1 MGASMADKTIWICG
15 GERGWA
21 VRMDGR
27 VLEAGLP
34 IETAMTRAKKMAAF
48 IEEGD
53 QSVELRIM
61 QADGSWLTVMR
72 RAAPPPYRPSLAWA
86 TGLLRAG

>member
-1 MGASMADKTIWICG
+1 MADKTIWICG

-34 IETAMTRAKKMAAF
+34 IEAAMTRAKKLAAF

-53 QSVELRIM
+53 QSAELRIM
-61 QADGSWLTVMR
+61 QADGFA
-72 RAAPPPYRPSLAWA
+72 RARALRLHPTTRPA
-86 TGLLRAG
+86 

>member
-1 MGASMADKTIWICG
+1 MADKTIWICG

-34 IETAMTRAKKMAAF
+34 IEAAMTRAKKLAAF

-61 QADGSWLTVMR
+61 QADGSWLAVLR
-72 RAAPPPYRPSLAWA
+72 RPAPPAYRPPLAWA
-86 TGLLRAG
+86 ERLLRAG